1 MNAVAEDFLTP
12 AERMALRE
20 EEADVLDDLRAL
32 ADGEDESAAEV
43 SHSAFDPTFLS
54 RIPVADPEA
63 LEAQIRQAEALR
75 GQLEDAYETGESD
88 LSHAEYRAKMRD
100 IDARLMTL
108 SEERAEARM
117 IGRFQQQALR
127 DDWQRQID
135 VVRQEA
141 RALGLD
147 LKPGSEQE
155 AQWDRC
161 VKFLGSDPDNTDKDG
176 WWFLQEALRMV
187 AARHGAGDG
196 AEAGHRSAVA
206 REHDG
211 RSPNLDRLSGLAL
224 ERALARLS
232 PEEADAWLES

>member
-12 AERMALRE
+12 AERLALRE
-20 EEADVLDDLRAL
+20 DEADVLDDLRAL
-32 ADGEDESAAEV
+32 ADGEDEDAAEV
-43 SHSAFDPTFLS
+43 SRSAFDPALLS
-54 RIPVADPEA
+54 RIPVAD
-63 LEAQIRQAEALR
+63 LETLEGQIREAEALR
-75 GQLEDAYETGESD
+75 GRIEDAYETGESD
-88 LSHAEYRAKMRD
+88 LSYVEYRAKVRD

-135 VVRQEA
+135 GVRQEA

-161 VKFLGSDPDNTDKDG
+161 VKFLGSDPANTDKDG
-176 WWFLQEALRMV
+176 RWFLQEALRMV
-187 AARHGAGDG
+187 AARHGAGNG
-196 AEAGHRSAVA
+196 AEAGHRGAVA

-224 ERALARLS
+224 ERALAQLS
-232 PEEADAWLES
+232 PEEADAWLDS